1 MIPQINAA
9 LQTHAFQKLKLREHA
24 EQLLKAEARIEKWT
38 LEDQGLE
45 EKLQLTE
52 TSQVFYRKAIDLV
65 YARSIGELETTINA
79 ALSFIFYDR
88 SYAIR
93 FELGDQRG
101 KALELYLLDTSDG
114 RNRAVD
120 MKDGVGNGVRSVV
133 SYVLLTLHLTA
144 RGIPPI
150 LFLDEAYSAISE
162 SYVDRFFTFV
172 RGLSLT
178 KQAPLILI
186 SHDDRFLPYADQR
199 IRVSNGVVQFLN

>member
-1 MIPQINAA
+1 MIDQISSA
-9 LQTHAFQKLKLREHA
+9 LQTHSFHKLKIKEFS
-24 EQLLKAEARIEKWT
+24 EQLERAETRIQKWI

-65 YARSIGELETTINA
+65 YARSIGELEATINS
-79 ALSFIFYDR
+79 ALSFIFFDR
-88 SYAIR
+88 SYSIR

-101 KALELYLLDTSDG
+101 KSMELFLLDTSDG
-114 RNRAVD
+114 RNRVVD